1 MNSSRFLIC
10 SPAES
15 SGDGDS
21 SFGRLSP
28 SGRHTLSTRRTPSV
42 RRLVSAIAI
51 ALLAAISWPA
61 FAAAADLMIRT
72 LNAETG
78 KPVSDV
84 TVRLVEPSRLEFSD
98 HRGHVAFRGLP
109 PGRYQVYANHVSYL
123 PADTMEVVLTDGA
136 GGSAESARPF
146 ELRLEPTAW
155 VVDQVVITGTRSP
168 HLLKNVPVQTE
179 LVTKKDFVRTGAT
192 TVDEA
197 LAWAGSTKRRV
208 AFHNGVMGQF
218 ENRAFA
224 AGTESLVETLKA
236 LHAAGVA
243 VYVGGGE
250 GRAALERYGSLGDV
264 THAFTAGG
272 TILKCLADEPLP
284 FLEALAAQASGQD

>member
-1 MNSSRFLIC
+1 MR
-10 SPAES
+10 
-15 SGDGDS
+15 
-21 SFGRLSP
+21 
-28 SGRHTLSTRRTPSV
+28 
-42 RRLVSAIAI
+42 
-51 ALLAAISWPA
+51 
-61 FAAAADLMIRT
+61 
-72 LNAETG
+72 
-78 KPVSDV
+78 
-84 TVRLVEPSRLEFSD
+84 
-98 HRGHVAFRGLP
+98 
-109 PGRYQVYANHVSYL
+109 
-123 PADTMEVVLTDGA
+123 VVL
-136 GGSAESARPF
+136 
-146 ELRLEPTAW
+146 
-155 VVDQVVITGTRSP
+155 
-168 HLLKNVPVQTE
+168 PV
-179 LVTKKDFVRTGAT
+179 DFVLDDGRVADEIPPDAWQRDIGPKTRQLFH
-192 TVDEA
+192 DEA